1 MEYDQL
7 FSSEQKCNSDMN
19 RCALTLSYNMNDLYC
34 IVGITLLLSSIM
46 MSIMKTDKN
55 IFINFDNLLDNKQKA
70 KYRKIIKER
79 TCIYISGLILG
90 LLCGLY
96 YLYSYKKDSKRLCKF
111 IIIVYVVQLGF
122 YYFLPKSP
130 LMLYSLNT
138 ILLSFL
144 NPLDSMK
151 LRLSIIS
158 SLYSS

>member
-1 MEYDQL
+1 
-7 FSSEQKCNSDMN
+7 
-19 RCALTLSYNMNDLYC
+19 MNDLYC

-138 ILLSFL
+138 NEQKDAWADIYTEMKRRWKLSLLLGFVGTLLIGNFIMPS
-144 NPLDSMK
+144 
-151 LRLSIIS
+151 RGE
-158 SLYSS
+158 